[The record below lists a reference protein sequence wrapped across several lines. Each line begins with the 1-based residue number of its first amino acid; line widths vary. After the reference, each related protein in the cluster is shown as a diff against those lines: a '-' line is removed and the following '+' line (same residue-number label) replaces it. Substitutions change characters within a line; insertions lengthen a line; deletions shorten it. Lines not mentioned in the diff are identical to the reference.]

1 MERLQERSL
10 QFNLTKSDSAAECRK
25 LMCELDAASLHEPT
39 MTDKAFEATLNTF
52 ATRGE
57 L

>member
-39 MTDKAFEATLNTF
+39 MTDKAFEATLKYIRNP
-52 ATRGE
+52 G
-57 L
+57 